1 MKEVCYLRF
10 FSDGE
15 SAANGADDVAA
26 QDVVNV
32 DEVVDADHR
41 QVQRKAEVAI
51 AGCLKILIL
60 FRLVL
65 LQNLP
70 NTLSSHC
77 LRSYGLVNKKS
88 F

>member
-15 SAANGADDVAA
+15 SASNGADDVAA

-51 AGCLKILIL
+51 AGCLKMFSTSSASSSSKLTKYVKL
-60 FRLVL
+60 SL
-65 LQNLP
+65 LEELW
-70 NTLSSHC
+70 SSQ
-77 LRSYGLVNKKS
+77 
-88 F
+88 